1 MKNKNTMIIFL
12 SFVIITLLCGLYYVI
27 FIYDNTPINDIEG
40 SCDIDKPCNE
50 EITYI
55 KEEEIIKTFDDN
67 YLILPLIRIEQ
78 EEIENINKEIESR
91 FNYYKDQF
99 NKDNKK
105 YKTDYLYTKDE
116 DKNILSLMIIFCG
129 DDENHT
135 YLCECLTYNIDL
147 SNNKP
152 IDNYTLLEK
161 YDIKDKDL
169 IDKKLYINKD
179 LKVTVANIDN
189 N

>member
-1 MKNKNTMIIFL
+1 
-12 SFVIITLLCGLYYVI
+12 
-27 FIYDNTPINDIEG
+27 
-40 SCDIDKPCNE
+40 
-50 EITYI
+50 
-55 KEEEIIKTFDDN
+55 
-67 YLILPLIRIEQ
+67 
-78 EEIENINKEIESR
+78 
-91 FNYYKDQF
+91 
-99 NKDNKK
+99 
-105 YKTDYLYTKDE
+105 
-116 DKNILSLMIIFCG
+116 MIIFCG

-147 SNNKP
+147 STNKP

-179 LKVTVANIDN
+179 LKVTVANIYN

>member
-1 MKNKNTMIIFL
+1 MT
-12 SFVIITLLCGLYYVI
+12 
-27 FIYDNTPINDIEG
+27 
-40 SCDIDKPCNE
+40 
-50 EITYI
+50 
-55 KEEEIIKTFDDN
+55 
-67 YLILPLIRIEQ
+67 
-78 EEIENINKEIESR
+78 NINKAIESR

-116 DKNILSLMIIFCG
+116 DKNILSIMIIFCG

-147 SNNKP
+147 STNKP

>member
-1 MKNKNTMIIFL
+1 
-12 SFVIITLLCGLYYVI
+12 
-27 FIYDNTPINDIEG
+27 
-40 SCDIDKPCNE
+40 
-50 EITYI
+50 
-55 KEEEIIKTFDDN
+55 
-67 YLILPLIRIEQ
+67 
-78 EEIENINKEIESR
+78 
-91 FNYYKDQF
+91 
-99 NKDNKK
+99 
-105 YKTDYLYTKDE
+105 
-116 DKNILSLMIIFCG
+116 MIIFCG